1 MKKLFVMTL
10 ILCILT
16 VFSLAACGKG
26 STDVEVSILSVDNVI
41 SDDDDQSSDKIEK
54 NEIGNEISDKTNDTS
69 GVADAGENKTGQNTS
84 ASASSSQQKSQES
97 AGMEKQVTSESSASN
112 GSTSASEKKEPSK
125 EEAQSFV
132 GKDISLLISAIGDP
146 LSKSYASSCMGDGED
161 GELHYNGFT
170 VYTYKEGSSERVTDV
185 E

>member
-1 MKKLFVMTL
+1 MKKLFAVTL

-16 VFSLAACGKG
+16 VFSLAACGKD
-26 STDVEVSILSVDNVI
+26 SADVEVSILSVDNVI
-41 SDDDDQSSDKIEK
+41 SDYDQSSDIIEK
-54 NEIGNEISDKTNDTS
+54 NEIGNEISDKTDDMS
-69 GVADAGENKTGQNTS
+69 GITDAAKSKTNQNTS
-84 ASASSSQQKSQES
+84 VNASSSQQKSQES
-97 AGMEKQVTSESSASN
+97 AGTEKQVTTESSASN
-112 GSTSASEKKEPSK
+112 VSTSVSEKKEPSK

-132 GKDISLLISAIGDP
+132 GKDALSMISAIGDP

-161 GELHYNGFT
+161 GEFRYNGFT